1 MPMIR
6 DTGNDTELLLS
17 PQLSPDKGIVVIRRQ
32 IEAGEKILSGR
43 RIDQAEYRAWESAA
57 LNYVHKSFGVNHPN
71 AQNFKE
77 IGRLISAPK
86 NAGPSYWSGVSQ
98 RCLIDQLV
106 CLRSYIGELEE
117 ELESAQ
123 LAKKSS
129 QPKIDLDAPIS
140 RKVLIVHGHNE
151 TVRES
156 CARFLKRLE
165 LRPIILHEKPNAGKS
180 IIEKFQDHAD
190 VAFGVVVLTA
200 DESGGLKNS
209 KSSGQNSPA
218 RQNALFE
225 FGYLLGKLGRSNV
238 CALIESGVE
247 LPSDFKGVLF
257 VEIDG
262 EGNWKFNLARKITAA
277 GIDIDLNNA
286 M

>member
-1 MPMIR
+1 MQ
-6 DTGNDTELLLS
+6 LA
-17 PQLSPDKGIVVIRRQ
+17 QLSPDKGIVVIKRQ

-43 RIDQAEYRAWESAA
+43 RIDQSEYRAWETAA
-57 LNYVHKSFGVNHPN
+57 ISYVHKAFGVNHPN

-106 CLRSYIGELEE
+106 CLRSYVSELEE
-117 ELESAQ
+117 ELESARS
-123 LAKKSS
+123 APKSK
-129 QPKIDLDAPIS
+129 QPKNDLDAPFS
-140 RKVLIVHGHNE
+140 RKVLIVHGNNE

-165 LRPIILHEKPNAGKS
+165 LKPITLHEKPNAGKT
-180 IIEKFQDHAD
+180 IIERFENDAD
-190 VAFGVVVLTA
+190 IAFAVVLLAA
-200 DESGGLKNS
+200 DEIGGS
-209 KSSGQNSPA
+209 KKSDFFAQNSPA
-218 RQNALFE
+218 RRNVMFE
-225 FGYLLGKLGRSNV
+225 FGYLIGKLGRSNV

-247 LPSDFKGVLF
+247 LPPDFKGALF
-257 VEIDG
+257 VAIDG

-277 GIDIDLNNA
+277 GIDVDLNNA